1 MMEKGLPQKT
11 NQGND
16 EIELGQ
22 LFEFIKR
29 GVDNLFRRF
38 LRVFIYFKNNIIILT
53 VLILV
58 GLGIGFGLNQIVAK
72 KLKTEV
78 IVKPNHDSKSYLY
91 DVVNEINANLEAKN
105 EEFFK
110 RLDIDISKT
119 PKLEVQVAAVENNK
133 NQQLDRNI
141 EYLELLEKLRGD
153 WQIRDL
159 VRAEILN
166 TSSLNHRITFF
177 YKNPELGQEYAQKL
191 VNYINTN
198 EYYTEMTKINIDNAE
213 KRIKENQNLLIQID
227 DLIKRYGE
235 QLSKGQNQN
244 ETSRVIVDGEE
255 RIDLTGLIQQKREI
269 IVDIE
274 RNKLEILNQQEA
286 IRILSFGDTQQIEE
300 VLFNNVIILAP
311 FLLVMAYFLW
321 DLLKYLNG
329 KANELVV

>member
-1 MMEKGLPQKT
+1 
-11 NQGND
+11 
-16 EIELGQ
+16 
-22 LFEFIKR
+22 
-29 GVDNLFRRF
+29 
-38 LRVFIYFKNNIIILT
+38 
-53 VLILV
+53 
-58 GLGIGFGLNQIVAK
+58 
-72 KLKTEV
+72 
-78 IVKPNHDSKSYLY
+78 
-91 DVVNEINANLEAKN
+91 
-105 EEFFK
+105 
-110 RLDIDISKT
+110 
-119 PKLEVQVAAVENNK
+119 
-133 NQQLDRNI
+133 
-141 EYLELLEKLRGD
+141 
-153 WQIRDL
+153 
-159 VRAEILN
+159 LN